1 MKKQRLFGTIAS
13 LCLAVALL
21 AFGVYA
27 AGAVTFNVT
36 NTVTYTFSDVLVDV
50 NAKLYSVTTGTS
62 AIVGSGSVA
71 TLGDDDWTEVSGGVT
86 NGTLKSYT
94 GSDGV
99 YTQDSAASTVN
110 SSIAFNMNNAF
121 AYKVEIE
128 FSTVS
133 NAGVTVTYNDTA
145 FVDNVDNDNITLV
158 VNADAENASIVT
170 GETYTFVY
178 YVLLEDAT
186 KEVDIT
192 LPALNFT
199 VNKTVA

>member
-1 MKKQRLFGTIAS
+1 MKKQRLYGTIAS
-13 LCLAVALL
+13 LTLAIALL

-50 NAKLYSVTTGTS
+50 NATLYRVATGTS
-62 AIVGSGSVA
+62 AIVDSGDVA
-71 TLGDDDWTEVSGGVT
+71 GLGDDDWTLIEGGVT

-94 GSDGV
+94 GTNGV

-121 AYKVEIE
+121 AYKVEIN

-133 NAGVTVTYNDTA
+133 TSGVTVTYNDTA
-145 FVDNVDNDNITLV
+145 FVDSADNDNITLI
-158 VNADAENASIVT
+158 VNADAENASIVA
-170 GETYTFVY
+170 GDTYTFVY

-186 KEVDIT
+186 TEVDLT

-199 VNKTVA
+199 VNKTV

>member
-21 AFGVYA
+21 VFGVYA
-27 AGAVTFNVT
+27 AGAVTFNVS

-50 NAKLYSVTTGTS
+50 NATLYKVATGTT
-62 AIVGSGSVA
+62 AIVGSDAVA
-71 TLGDDDWTEVSGGVT
+71 ALGDDDWTLVEGGVT

-99 YTQDSAASTVN
+99 YTQDPAASTVN

-121 AYKVEIE
+121 AYKVVID

-145 FVDNVDNDNITLV
+145 FVDSVDNDNITLI
-158 VNADAENASIVT
+158 VNANAENASIVT
-170 GETYTFVY
+170 GETYSFVY

-186 KEVDIT
+186 KEVDLT

-199 VNKTVA
+199 VNKTV

>member
-13 LCLAVALL
+13 LTLAIALL

-36 NTVTYTFSDVLVDV
+36 NTVTYTFSDVLVDI
-50 NAKLYSVTTGTS
+50 NATLYRVATGTS
-62 AIVGSGSVA
+62 TIVGSDDVA
-71 TLGDDDWTEVSGGVT
+71 GLGDDDWTLVEGGVT

-94 GSDGV
+94 GTDGV

-121 AYKVEIE
+121 AYKVEID

-133 NAGVTVTYNDTA
+133 TSGVTVTYNDTA
-145 FVDNVDNDNITLV
+145 FVDSVDNDNITLI

-170 GETYTFVY
+170 GDTYTFVY

-186 KEVDIT
+186 TEVDLT

-199 VNKTVA
+199 INKTV

>member
-13 LCLAVALL
+13 LCLAISLL

-36 NTVTYTFSDVLVDV
+36 NTVTYSFSDVLVDV
-50 NAKLYSVTTGTS
+50 NAKLYRVSTTNTT
-62 AIVGSGSVA
+62 IIGSDAVA
-71 TLGDDDWTEVSGGVT
+71 GLGDDSWTEVEGGVT

-99 YTQDSAASTVN
+99 YTQDAAASTVN
-110 SSIAFNMNNAF
+110 SSIAFNMNNSF
-121 AYKVEIE
+121 AYKVEID
-128 FSTVS
+128 FTTVS
-133 NAGVTVTYNDTA
+133 TSGVTVTYNDTA
-145 FVDNVDNDNITLV
+145 FVDSVDTDNITLI
-158 VNADAENASIVT
+158 VNADAENASIVA

-186 KEVDIT
+186 KEVDIS

-199 VNKTVA
+199 VNKTV